1 MADDERLPFRIDPAR
16 LYEVGRDGT
25 PRTDTGEAPVW
36 LGPRHRLVLGWVMLT
51 SLAVGGL
58 AALSALCLMLGA
70 RLWAAGFALAM
81 LAATP
86 LLAVGPGLDW
96 WRHRRPHRRRH
107 RSRSPDF
114 PPG

>member
-1 MADDERLPFRIDPAR
+1 MAGERPPFRIDTAR

-25 PRTDTGEAPVW
+25 PRTDTGEASEW
-36 LGPRHRLVLGWVMLT
+36 LGPRHRQIVGWVMLAGMAGGA
-51 SLAVGGL
+51 LAG
-58 AALSALCLMLGA
+58 LSALCLVIGA

-81 LAATP
+81 LAAMP
-86 LLAVGPGLDW
+86 LVAVGPALDW